1 LLAKQKAAFQGARY
15 EQRAKRRKTNRILN
29 TLIGIVFLLIL
40 FFGWQLLFSNNK
52 TSEQAASTVNEQE
65 EDTIENEQKDSEEE
79 VEVEFGETQED
90 SVDETEDV
98 TEEESEQAQSEE
110 VIETEG
116 DASSN
121 VIKEIVNPSW
131 QPVGTTQSEPHI
143 TTYDQNSVDWKEML
157 DAISYATRLPQSE
170 MIVWFIGNNGPNKA
184 VATISTKDQKEHYKV
199 YIEWVEQQG
208 WKPTKVQQ
216 LRNRE

>member
-1 LLAKQKAAFQGARY
+1 LLAKQKETFQGARY
-15 EQRAKRRKTNRILN
+15 EQRAKQRKVNRILN

-40 FFGWQLLFSNNK
+40 FFGWQMLFSNDK
-52 TSEQAASTVNEQE
+52 TSKETASTVNEQK
-65 EDTIENEQKDSEEE
+65 EDAIENEQKDSEEE
-79 VEVEFGETQED
+79 VEVEFTDTQE
-90 SVDETEDV
+90 SGINETEDV
-98 TEEESEQAQSEE
+98 TEEDNGQEQSEE

-121 VIKEIVNPSW
+121 VMREIVNPSW
-131 QPVGTTQSEPHI
+131 QPIGTTQSEPHV
-143 TTYDQNSVDWKEML
+143 TTYDENSVDWKEML